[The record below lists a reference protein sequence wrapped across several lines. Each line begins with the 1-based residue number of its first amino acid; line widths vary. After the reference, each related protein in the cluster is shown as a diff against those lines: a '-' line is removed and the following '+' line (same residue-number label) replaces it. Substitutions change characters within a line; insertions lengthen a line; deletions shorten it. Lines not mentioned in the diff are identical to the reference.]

1 MHHQSFMPH
10 GFCFLWN
17 SDLIRLTVITDS
29 LIAVAYYSIPVALFL
44 LAIKKKETIPVRPL
58 FMLFGLFIFF
68 CGGGHAL
75 DILSIWKPVYWLK
88 GWWNAGTAATSIWT
102 AIVLIPRVVEFVKL
116 PATAER
122 LQQETAALQEQKG
135 RLQDDLRA
143 RSALLDL
150 AHDSIMVIT
159 LNGEIEF
166 WNGGAEELYGYTR
179 QEALG
184 SISHDLLRTRF
195 PEPLSVI
202 KKRLMTQTVWQG
214 ELAQAHRDGH
224 EILVSSRWALRRDGD
239 GRPTGF
245 LEINRDITEAKR
257 AERALRELSGRLLR
271 AQDDERRR
279 LAQELHDS
287 TAQTIAALGWNLE
300 VVSGFVDR
308 LDESGRH
315 ALTESQAMADDCVCQ
330 LRTFSY
336 LLCPPML
343 QERGLVSALSS
354 YVDGFSRRSKIAVDL
369 HVPAKF
375 ERLPKDVDTALFRVV
390 QESLVNIH
398 RHSGSCSASIR
409 IVRHTS
415 SVVLTVRDRGHGIL
429 KPSSARPGATSCAGV
444 GIESMRERVRY
455 LGGRVDLLSNAHGT
469 LVKVQVPLDPSST
482 RLNLI

>member
-10 GFCFLWN
+10 GYCFLWN
-17 SDLIRLTVITDS
+17 SNLILLTVITDS
-29 LIAVAYYSIPVALFL
+29 LVAVAYYSIPVALFL
-44 LAIKKKETIPVRPL
+44 LASKKRETIPVRPL
-58 FMLFGLFIFF
+58 FMLFGLFILF

-75 DILSIWKPVYWLK
+75 DIVSIWKPVYWLK
-88 GWWNAGTAATSIWT
+88 GWWNAGTAATSLWT

-122 LQQETAALQEQKG
+122 LQQEAAALQKQRG

-150 AHDSIMVIT
+150 AHDSIMVIA

-166 WNGGAEELYGYTR
+166 WNGGAEELYGYTK

-184 SISHDLLRTRF
+184 SISHNLLQTTF
-195 PEPLSVI
+195 PEPLSVL

-214 ELAQAHRDGH
+214 ELAQAHKDGH
-224 EILVSSRWALRRDGD
+224 QIRVSSRWALRRDGD

-245 LEINRDITEAKR
+245 LEINRDITEAKQ
-257 AERALRELSGRLLR
+257 AERDLRELSGRLLR

-300 VVSGFVDR
+300 VVGE
-308 LDESGRH
+308 LAGGIDEAGRR
-315 ALTESQAMADDCVCQ
+315 ALSESQTMADDCIRQ

-336 LLCPPML
+336 LLYPPML
-343 QERGLVSALSS
+343 QERGLKFALSS
-354 YVDGFSRRSKIAVDL
+354 YVDGFAQRSKIAVDL
-369 HVPAKF
+369 HIPANF

-390 QESLVNIH
+390 QESLTNIH
-398 RHSGSCSASIR
+398 RHSGSSSASIR
-409 IVRHTS
+409 IVRHAS
-415 SVVLTVRDRGHGIL
+415 RVVLTVRDRGHGIL
-429 KPSSARPGATSCAGV
+429 KPSPSRPDGVSSVGAGV

-455 LGGRVDLLSNAHGT
+455 LGGRVDLLSSTHGT
-469 LVKVQVPLDPSST
+469 LVKVQVPVDPT
-482 RLNLI
+482 A

>member
-10 GFCFLWN
+10 GYCFLWN
-17 SDLIRLTVITDS
+17 SNLIRLTVITDS
-29 LIAVAYYSIPVALFL
+29 LVAVAYYSIPVALFL

-58 FMLFGLFIFF
+58 FLLFGLFIFF

-75 DILSIWKPVYWLK
+75 DIVSIWKPVYWLK
-88 GWWNAGTAATSIWT
+88 GWWNAGTAATSLWT
-102 AIVLIPRVVEFVKL
+102 AVVLIPRVVEFVKL

-122 LQQETAALQEQKG
+122 LQRQTATLQEQQW
-135 RLQDDLRA
+135 RLQNDLRA

-166 WNGGAEELYGYTR
+166 WNGGAEELYGYTK

-184 SISHDLLRTRF
+184 CISHDLLRTRF
-195 PEPLSVI
+195 PEPLTAI

-214 ELAQAHRDGH
+214 ELAQAHKDGH
-224 EILVSSRWALRRDGD
+224 EILVSSRWALRRDGE
-239 GRPTGF
+239 GRPTGY
-245 LEINRDITEAKR
+245 LEINRDITEAKQ

-271 AQDDERRR
+271 AQEDERRR

-300 VVSGFVDR
+300 VVSGLAGG
-308 LDESGRH
+308 LDEPGRR
-315 ALTESQAMADDCVCQ
+315 ALTESQVMADDCIRQ

-336 LLCPPML
+336 LHYPPML
-343 QERGLVSALSS
+343 QERGLKSALSS
-354 YVDGFSRRSKIAVDL
+354 YVDGFVLRSKIAVDL
-369 HVPAKF
+369 HMPAKF

-390 QESLVNIH
+390 QESLTNIH
-398 RHSGSCSASIR
+398 RHSGSSSASIR
-409 IVRHTS
+409 IVRHAR

-429 KPSSARPGATSCAGV
+429 KPSSSRPGGTSGVSAGV

-469 LVKVQVPLDPSST
+469 IVKVQVPVDPCST
-482 RLNLI
+482 A